1 MFMGAA
7 FAAAL
12 GAFGTAAEA
21 IPISV
26 AFDPV
31 DFEGIVTLDVARS
44 CLIPAND
51 THSCLMS
58 FLTVDFTDVSG
69 NHWVTGTAPFVTT
82 DLVQI
87 DSGGQFFAFQ
97 ATLTTPFLA
106 LASGNGCDGPVALSF
121 ELPNSDTNDSQRLVT
136 FSCNGFVGDNVA
148 TYSASAVPE
157 PGSLALLCL
166 GVAGLAASRRR
177 RLNQTKLS

>member
-1 MFMGAA
+1 MFMGAVL
-7 FAAAL
+7 AATL
-12 GAFGTAAEA
+12 GAFGTAAQA

-31 DFEGIVTLDVARS
+31 DFEGIVTLDVPSS
-44 CLIPAND
+44 CLTPASD
-51 THSCLMS
+51 THSCLMT

-69 NHWVTGTAPFVTT
+69 NHWVTGTAPFITT

-97 ATLTTPFLA
+97 ATLTAPFVA
-106 LASGNGCDGPVALSF
+106 LTGDTQGCDGTQQLRF
-121 ELPNSDTNDSQRLVT
+121 ELPSDSNDSQRRVT
-136 FSCNGFVGDNVA
+136 FSCFGLVGDNVG

-157 PGSLALLCL
+157 PGSLALLAL
-166 GVAGLAASRRR
+166 GLAGLAASRRR
-177 RLNQTKLS
+177 RLSETELS